1 MITSHE
7 INCRF
12 TSLYTLINSITKC
25 CKLVME
31 FPFPLVE
38 KCKWAWFLGDSGSA
52 FGTVNSRN
60 RNFAFC
66 YVVMTLYETC
76 SKEIEWNQPGNSLQD
91 GRKFTVEICN
101 KFGALG
107 SILSVKVSISELGNF
122 PFRVDCESS
131 LLCWQ
136 KHVTSFHPAPS
147 EVIITCLMRF
157 SSEDIYSLR
166 FSEQTFL
173 LICHIFW
180 TRHILYPSYYFW
192 LD

>member
-38 KCKWAWFLGDSGSA
+38 KCKWAWFLGDFRSA

-66 YVVMTLYETC
+66 YVVMTFYETC
-76 SKEIEWNQPGNSLQD
+76 SKEIEWNQPGNSLQVKK
-91 GRKFTVEICN
+91 GYTVERYN
-101 KFGALG
+101 KLSALG
-107 SILSVKVSISELGNF
+107 SFLSVKEFFSPPIATTCSYELSLF
-122 PFRVDCESS
+122 PS
-131 LLCWQ
+131 
-136 KHVTSFHPAPS
+136 
-147 EVIITCLMRF
+147 
-157 SSEDIYSLR
+157 
-166 FSEQTFL
+166 
-173 LICHIFW
+173 
-180 TRHILYPSYYFW
+180 W
-192 LD
+192 LWR